1 MDNRLHA
8 SFYINKQGV
17 QSEKYTVYLR
27 ITIAGVRENYNTGV
41 TVLKGQWDSAKSRL
55 KSSAEGA
62 FTTNKL
68 LSALQTK
75 VTEIYTDC
83 LKQDLPLTAQQIKA
97 KLKSPGELSEYL
109 VRLIHHH
116 NAYVKRKV
124 GIEVS
129 KATHTKY
136 ETLLLKVKGYL
147 RKQYKT
153 GDIALD
159 QLNKG
164 FLMGFELY
172 LKADEGIGHNTA
184 IKYIQFLKRVI
195 NYGIGMEWLKH
206 DPFKAFKCTLHQ
218 VIRECLTQEEIDR
231 IHSKQFASLRLEV
244 VRDIFVFSCYT
255 GLAYADVKKL
265 KQSEIVKGID
275 GKQWVQTY
283 RAKTNTRVPIPLL
296 PQALQLIEKYA
307 GAKKTAKELIFPVPS
322 NQKMN
327 AYLKEIADV
336 CGITKTL
343 TFHIARHSFATTVTL
358 SNGVPIET
366 VSKLLGHT
374 NIKTTQI
381 YSKVVDAKISN
392 DMSNLLAT
400 LTRKQAR
407 KSDEQEP

>member
-1 MDNRLHA
+1 MAQGAKSKHMDNRLFI
-8 SFYINKQGV
+8 SFYINSQRTSKD
-17 QSEKYTVYLR
+17 KCPIYMR
-27 ITIAGVRENYNTGV
+27 ITISGKREAINTGISV
-41 TVLKGQWDSAKSRL
+41 SRQNWDTGKSRI
-55 KSSAEGA
+55 KGKADDA
-62 FTTNKL
+62 FTNNKL
-68 LSALQTK
+68 LSAIQTK
-75 VTEIYTDC
+75 AIEIYTDC
-83 LKQDLPLTAQQIKA
+83 LKQNLPITSQLIKA
-97 KLKSPGELSEYL
+97 KLKSPGEQSEFL
-109 VRLIHHH
+109 IRLIHHH

-136 ETLLLKVKGYL
+136 ETLLLKVQGYL
-147 RKQYKT
+147 RKQYKAN
-153 GDIALD
+153 DIALD

-172 LKADEGIGHNTA
+172 LKADEHIGHNTA

-195 NYGIGMEWLKH
+195 NYGIGMEWLKY

-218 VIRECLTQEEIDR
+218 VIRECLTQDEIDR
-231 IHSKQFASLRLEV
+231 IQNKEFVSARLAQ

-265 KQSEIVKGID
+265 RYNEIVKGID
-275 GKQWVQTY
+275 SKLWIQTY

-296 PQALQLIEKYA
+296 PQALALMQKY
-307 GAKKTAKELIFPVPS
+307 KTKDSNGHVFPVLS

-336 CGITKTL
+336 CEITKKL

-366 VSKLLGHT
+366 VSKMLGHT

-381 YSKVVDAKISN
+381 YSKVVDLKISG
-392 DMSNLLAT
+392 DMLPLEEK
-400 LTRKQAR
+400 LK
-407 KSDEQEP
+407 K